1 MDNEA
6 EPYVRV
12 ATRDELEELV
22 YMNQRAF
29 YRSPPQTFFSGV
41 TTPLKTDKSDFKRQ
55 NKQRKFLRFLFRRS
69 WSYGARVTVV
79 VIPPATENEKERI
92 AASAIWRPPITA
104 EHKPPSMVAAL
115 RLGLIPVLAAWG
127 YGALKRI
134 TELIH
139 ASESSLDKGFE
150 ARQLHGTPDDA
161 WYLQLMCVDP
171 DFQGKGFMSK
181 LIREAFG
188 HTPDAIFTLE
198 STTPYSRGR
207 YEHFGFQVVEEVIV
221 GKGKADSGGVVA
233 SGEAATG
240 FTIYPMIKS

>member
-12 ATRDELEELV
+12 ATREELEELV

-55 NKQRKFLRFLFRRS
+55 NKQ
-69 WSYGARVTVV
+69 
-79 VIPPATENEKERI
+79 PTENEKERI

-150 ARQLHGTPDDA
+150 ARQLQGTPDDA
-161 WYLQLMCVDP
+161 Y
-171 DFQGKGFMSK
+171 FQGKGFMSK

-207 YEHFGFQVVEEVIV
+207 YEHFGFQASFTSMVMCIFAYLIFSFQVVEEVIV

-233 SGEAATG
+233 SREAATG